1 MSSATAPLPIISH
14 FHPSKSTMMGY
25 PQSTD
30 RPIYPSTNSYS
41 RPLTAPHQTPG
52 PGPGQLSVSVASPDR
67 FVPKALPQSQSQP
80 HSPFQSTLEH
90 PSSESAYIQPQP
102 QPPITPLSASHY
114 PSHPPA
120 SSGSGSYFGVAQT
133 PTDQPIPSPPPT
145 GTSRPGSSGPNFT
158 PDGVPIVPVGVSGGK
173 MFRCRG
179 YGDCDKVFTRSEHL
193 ARHVR

>member
-1 MSSATAPLPIISH
+1 MTSVTAPLPMPIAQ
-14 FHPSKSTMMGY
+14 FNPSRSNMMSY

-30 RPIYPSTNSYS
+30 RPMYPSTSYP
-41 RPLTAPHQTPG
+41 RPLTAPQQTPA
-52 PGPGQLSVSVASPDR
+52 QLSASLSSPDR
-67 FVPKALPQSQSQP
+67 FSAKALPQSQP
-80 HSPFQSTLEH
+80 HSPYQSTLER
-90 PSSESAYIQPQP
+90 PSTESAYIQPQP